1 MPISFADSLSGLTS
15 EASAIAA
22 VSENLANLNTTGYKD
37 ETVSFQDLVNQSL
50 SGFTNAT
57 SISGSTFANTTVDFT
72 QGTLEQT
79 GGAFD
84 AAIQGGGF
92 FVLTDPSTGQQ
103 LFTRQGNFQVDA
115 NGDLVTAAGQYVQG
129 WNFPNGIQDTNGVT
143 SNIQVPTSL
152 SAASVPTTT
161 FSLEANL
168 DANAAVNTTFS
179 SPIKIYDALGNSHIL
194 TVDWTET
201 APNTWSYSISLPA
214 ADGTL
219 GDAANPAPITGS
231 LTFDGNG
238 NLLSPAAGAAGASI
252 SIPITLADGANIGT
266 GGSAGPPAVPGSVTW
281 GLYDSSGNP
290 TITQDASAS
299 ANLSTTQDGS
309 QSGTL
314 TGVNIG
320 TNGAL
325 IANFSNGTTETV
337 AQIALA
343 SVLNPDTM
351 TQLSNNTFVPTGA
364 TATPAIGMPSTAS
377 RGSVTGGSL
386 ETSTVDIAT
395 EFTNLLQYE
404 RGYQAN
410 SKAVTTE
417 DEVIQATLALITA

>member
-1 MPISFADSLSGLTS
+1 MAISFADSLSGLTS
-15 EASAIAA
+15 EAAAINA

-37 ETVSFQDLVNQSL
+37 EIVSFSDLVNQSL
-50 SGFTNAT
+50 SGFNNAS
-57 SISGSTFANTTVDFT
+57 SISGSTYAHTTVNFT
-72 QGTLEQT
+72 QGTPLPT
-79 GGAFD
+79 GGEFD
-84 AAIQGGGF
+84 AAIEGGGF
-92 FVLTDPSTGQQ
+92 FVLNDPVTGQQ
-103 LFTRQGNFQVDA
+103 SFTRQGNFQVDA
-115 NGDLVTAAGQYVQG
+115 NGNLMTSAGEHVEG

-143 SNIQVPTSL
+143 SDIKVPVSL

-161 FSLEANL
+161 FSIQANL
-168 DANAAVNTTFS
+168 NANAPVNSTFS

-194 TVDWTET
+194 TVNWTET
-201 APNTWSYSISLPA
+201 AAGTWSYAVDLPA

-219 GDAANPAPITGS
+219 GDAANPAPITGQ

-238 NLLSPAAGAAGASI
+238 NLLTPAAGDAAASVV
-252 SIPITLADGANIGT
+252 IPITLTDGANIGT
-266 GGSAGPPAVPGSVTW
+266 GAAVGPPAVPGVVTW
-281 GLYDSSGNP
+281 NLYDGNAA
-290 TITQDASAS
+290 TISQTATASE
-299 ANLSTTQDGS
+299 NLSTTQDGS

-314 TGVNIG
+314 TGINIG
-320 TNGAL
+320 ANGAL

-343 SVLNPDTM
+343 SVLNPDSM
-351 TQLSNNTFVPTGA
+351 TQLSNNTFVPTGG

-386 ETSTVDIAT
+386 EGSTVDIAT
-395 EFTNLLQYE
+395 EFTNLLQFE

-417 DEVIQATLALITA
+417 DQVIQATLALITG

>member
-1 MPISFADSLSGLTS
+1 MAISFADSLSGLTS
-15 EASAIAA
+15 EAAAINA

-50 SGFTNAT
+50 SEFTNAT
-57 SISGSTFANTTVDFT
+57 SISGSTFANTNVDFT
-72 QGTLEQT
+72 QGTLVQT

-92 FVLTDPSTGQQ
+92 FVLADPQNGQQ

-115 NGDLVTAAGQYVQG
+115 SGDLVTASGQYVQG
-129 WNFPNGIQDTNGVT
+129 WNFPDGIQDTNGVT
-143 SNIQVPTSL
+143 TNIQVPTSL

-168 DANAAVNTTFS
+168 DANAAVNTEFS

-194 TVDWTET
+194 TVDWQET
-201 APNTWSYSISLPA
+201 APNTWTYTVTLPA

-219 GDAANPAPITGS
+219 GDAANPAPITGT

-238 NLLSPAAGAAGASI
+238 NLLSPASTDAGASI
-252 SIPITLADGANIGT
+252 AIPITLADGANIGS
-266 GGSAGPPAVPGSVTW
+266 GGSAGPPAVPGVVTW
-281 GLYDSSGNP
+281 NLYNGSSA
-290 TITQDASAS
+290 TISQTATASE
-299 ANLSTTQDGS
+299 NLSTTQDGS

-320 TNGAL
+320 ANGVL

-364 TATPAIGMPSTAS
+364 TATPAIGLPSTAS

-395 EFTNLLQYE
+395 EFTSLLQYE

-417 DEVIQATLALITA
+417 DDVIQATLALITA

>member
-1 MPISFADSLSGLTS
+1 MSISFADSLSGLTS
-15 EASAIAA
+15 EAAAINV

-37 ETVSFQDLVNQSL
+37 EQVSFSDLVNQSL
-50 SGFTNAT
+50 SGFANAT
-57 SISGSTFANTTVDFT
+57 AVSGSTYAHTNVNFT
-72 QGTLEQT
+72 QGTLLTT
-79 GGAFD
+79 GNAFD
-84 AAIQGGGF
+84 AAIDGGGF
-92 FVLTDPSTGQQ
+92 FVLHDMSTGQQ

-115 NGDLVTAAGQYVQG
+115 NGYLITANGEHVEG

-143 SNIQVPTSL
+143 TDIQVPVSL
-152 SAASVPTTT
+152 SSASVPTTT
-161 FSLEANL
+161 FSIQANL
-168 DANAAVNTTFS
+168 NANAPVNATFT

-194 TVDWTET
+194 SVNWQETAANTWTYTVD
-201 APNTWSYSISLPA
+201 LPP

-219 GDAANPAPITGS
+219 GDAANPAPITGQ

-238 NLLSPAAGAAGASI
+238 NLLTPAPGDPTASVT
-252 SIPITLADGANIGT
+252 IPITLTDGANIGT
-266 GGSAGPPAVPGSVTW
+266 GGSAGPPVVPGVVTW
-281 GLYDSSGNP
+281 NLYNG
-290 TITQDASAS
+290 ASATIS
-299 ANLSTTQDGS
+299 QTATASENLSTSQDGS

-320 TNGAL
+320 PNGGL
-325 IANFSNGTTETV
+325 IAKFSNGTTETV

-395 EFTNLLQYE
+395 EFTNLLQFE

-417 DEVIQATLALITA
+417 DQVIQATLALITG